1 MKLLEFE
8 KSLREKLKNYENPRP
23 LICEGNPLDCE
34 IFIVGI
40 NSATEM
46 QNGFWNFWSEKNGF
60 NKPKWLECY
69 IVERKLTPLKPNK
82 TRRNKLSSTRQ
93 RIEWIVETIKPL
105 KTLET
110 NLFVKATPTADELMS
125 EDRESSVFEFLLET
139 IKPKIIFIHGN
150 EVIEYFEK
158 LYNLKIT
165 KNKIADFDILGTR
178 TNILAMNH
186 LSRGWSKQK
195 SFELGELLKFEIKT
209 KTNKELK
216 KNK

>member
-1 MKLLEFE
+1 MKIEEFE
-8 KSLREKLKNYENPRP
+8 NALREKLKKYEKPRP
-23 LICEGNPLDCE
+23 LICEGNPLECE

-46 QNGFWNFWSEKNGF
+46 HKDFWNFWSKENGF
-60 NKPKWLECY
+60 NKSEWLESY
-69 IVERKLTPLKPNK
+69 ILERKLKPLKPNK

-93 RIEWIVETIKPL
+93 RIEWIVESIKPI

-110 NLFVKATPTADELMS
+110 NLFVKATPTADKLMS

-158 LYNLKIT
+158 LYGIEIE
-165 KNKIADFDILGTR
+165 KNKIESFEILGTK
-178 TNILAMNH
+178 TNLLAMKH

-195 SFELGELLKFEIKT
+195 SIELGKILKSEI
-209 KTNKELK
+209 N
-216 KNK
+216 N

>member
-8 KSLREKLKNYENPRP
+8 KSLRQKLKSYEKPRP
-23 LICEGNPLDCE
+23 LICEGNPLECE

-46 QNGFWNFWSEKNGF
+46 QNDFWSFWSPENGF
-60 NKPKWLECY
+60 NKAQWLESY
-69 IVERKLTPLKPNK
+69 ILERKLKPLKPNK
-82 TRRNKLSSTRQ
+82 TRRNKLSNTRQ
-93 RIEWIVETIKPL
+93 RIEWIVEKTKPF

-110 NLFVKATPTADELMS
+110 NLFVKATPTADELLS
-125 EDRESSVFEFLLET
+125 EDRESSVFEFLLDT

-158 LYNLKIT
+158 LYDLKIT
-165 KNKIADFDILGTR
+165 KNEVSKFEILGTK

-195 SFELGELLKFEIKT
+195 SLELGEFLKSKVI
-209 KTNKELK
+209 N
-216 KNK
+216 

>member
-8 KSLREKLKNYENPRP
+8 NSLREKLKSYEKPRP
-23 LICEGNPLDCE
+23 LICEGNPLECE

-46 QNGFWNFWSEKNGF
+46 QNDFWSFWSEKIGF
-60 NKPKWLECY
+60 NKPKWLESY
-69 IVERKLTPLKPNK
+69 ILERKLKPLKPNK
-82 TRRNKLSSTRQ
+82 TRRNKLSNTRQ
-93 RIEWIVETIKPL
+93 RIEWIVESIKPF

-110 NLFVKATPTADELMS
+110 NLFVKATPTANELMS

-150 EVIEYFEK
+150 EVIEYFEN

-165 KNKIADFDILGTR
+165 KDKVADFEILGTK

-195 SFELGELLKFEIKT
+195 SLELGKLLKSEIK
-209 KTNKELK
+209 N
-216 KNK
+216 

>member
-8 KSLREKLKNYENPRP
+8 NSLREKLKSYEKPRP
-23 LICEGNPLDCE
+23 LICEGNPLECE

-46 QNGFWNFWSEKNGF
+46 QNDFWSFWSEKNGF
-60 NKPKWLECY
+60 NKPEWLESY
-69 IVERKLTPLKPNK
+69 ILERKLKPLKPNK
-82 TRRNKLSSTRQ
+82 TRRNKFSNTRQ
-93 RIEWIVETIKPL
+93 RIEWIVESIKPF

-110 NLFVKATPTADELMS
+110 NLFVKATPTANELMS

-165 KNKIADFDILGTR
+165 KDKVTNYEILGTKM
-178 TNILAMNH
+178 NILAMNH

-195 SFELGELLKFEIKT
+195 SLELGKLLKYEIK
-209 KTNKELK
+209 N
-216 KNK
+216 